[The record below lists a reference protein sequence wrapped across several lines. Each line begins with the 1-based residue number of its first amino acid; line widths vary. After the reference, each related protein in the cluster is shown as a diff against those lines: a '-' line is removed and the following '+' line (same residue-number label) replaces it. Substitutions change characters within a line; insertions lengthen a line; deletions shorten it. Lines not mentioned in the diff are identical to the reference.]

1 MKVVQYFK
9 HTRNLNA
16 YIKKYKRVT
25 QALMCIFIL
34 CAAFVLTTHAGAETH
49 NLQNYTYVE
58 YFQPSDLDKEDSL
71 KLLTVDESTTHPVY
85 VLTDNNITSVKVST
99 DKNSDGVQNG
109 IITPDTKYLKLK
121 VEFKNIHADI
131 LEKQYGGSFTYNLP
145 EFFRSSTTT
154 ERPIIDKNNK
164 QIGTIHVENGKA
176 IVTYTK
182 EFLESLG
189 EHATLSGNFFLEGE
203 VDLTTLDKDNGS
215 IEATFPNG
223 SIKLEYGPSFLEKY
237 SDVKVEKSY
246 TKDPNSDYIKYTLTI
261 SAGPDGSQNVYVVD
275 KFTNNKNLV
284 TYAGDISYTP
294 TLLGATEDGQKPYET
309 KTTNTSGKIY
319 LTNQSTSDKEVPE
332 PVTGSSNIT
341 QPGSIVWS
349 IDKLD
354 PNETRTLTYFVLLT
368 DKTNIRNQKI
378 TNKASVLNKKDNE
391 TYLKGS
397 SEKTFTPS
405 ISYGMTKNIISSN
418 GKKYTNDQDGNYI
431 VQYRLN
437 FTLNTNS
444 NYPLKNYAF
453 YDYLNYSGRSTD
465 KRMLPY
471 ISYIQDSVELHQIKG
486 NTDTKVDSSQYKLE
500 WETNGTHY
508 KENWTD
514 GNPKRFKLS
523 GTTDHPMT
531 IYPGDSYYVTYK
543 LKIQPEV
550 YAAMQSGQVTI
561 KNVYANDA
569 DNAKYLAGMLDRTMT
584 TLNLNDYTW
593 IHKVKDSNVTTN
605 EQTIQMK
612 SDVYVKKDDGYE
624 KDSSVNS
631 FEVPQGSYKYT
642 VNLNKSQNQFDITHA
657 TLKDAL
663 SSDIMHY
670 VGYVKITAYEY
681 DASTNTYKDKDSKW
695 VKIDKQSSFELK
707 LSELGWSNSYGY
719 RFEYYAQTEDLSE
732 VGQIKVT
739 NTFTL
744 NGEVVKGDHKFNF
757 TNKTASQTTQVN
769 GFYNLNVNKSAWY
782 YERPVE
788 NATTWENGTFY
799 WVIEVNGSAIREGTK
814 IRDAVVK
821 ENNITDSYLHTDSI
835 AGIYQGKLTKQI
847 GACKNYKEFLDSNTG
862 LVDQSKLFD
871 HEYTNSKNF
880 PDNNKSELTLIAKQT
895 IKLENDE
902 NIYMIIK
909 TEPSQIPV
917 VNRTT
922 FTYKNEVLLKDTTDT
937 SFIKRNDAT
946 LSLHG
951 GGDLLKEFNF
961 TFSYDGNEAKVLK
974 SGTDNSTSKIATN
987 ILDQTTGNGIYASWV
1002 FKVNYAGDLK
1012 GDYRVLEDIPEG
1024 MELGYIRIKWHGNQA
1039 GSVVSKTMDNLG
1051 DDWKLYSNSAINDN
1065 NQSQS
1070 TTYYYNKNINKA
1082 LIKLGEFEN
1091 KHTRDECSIDV
1102 QVVCRVTDSRVLL
1115 GGQSKTFA
1123 NKVTLQDE
1131 DGEEQLATSS
1141 STASL
1146 EKNSLDK
1153 SHPETF
1159 NGQTIK
1165 YTITANTLSQKLPS
1179 NDGNKLTLVDELGDN
1194 LELDITSI
1202 EAKDDAGNS
1211 VNIEKAFN
1219 PETNTLEISIPNEKK
1234 IIITY
1239 TVTVNIAP
1247 DTTSKVSNKVYWK
1260 SYGSDGGKND
1270 VIPDFSYNLNA
1281 GGSTTTTD
1289 NPYLIIKKID
1299 QDNANPMNGV
1309 TFDIHECK
1317 LNGDMIQRVEGIT
1330 TNGQTENGVLT
1341 VKAPFITSYNTIYE
1355 VKERGTPDGYIK
1367 YDSSYYIICV
1377 DKENND
1383 DYSDYVKQCIA
1394 YFEKQSNKKY
1404 KIAYSIKDFNLTIY
1418 NSQTGIVVKKA
1429 FINNAAGTSHKPV
1442 SGTYTFGLYD
1452 NPQGSGSPL
1461 QVKTITYSTGETE
1474 EKTTKFINL
1483 NLNTIYYVFEL
1494 DDEGNPVT
1502 DTSQE
1507 VSVNKLQYV
1516 VDYKVEDNST
1526 SKAVV
1531 GDEVIVTNSLRTKK
1545 LPSVGSRLTLIY
1557 RQLGLVMVV
1566 ASFIVLLI
1574 IYKNRVKEKEEE
1586 IGK

>member
-58 YFQPSDLDKEDSL
+58 YSQPSDLDEEDSL

-145 EFFRSSTTT
+145 EFFRSTSTT

-164 QIGTIHVENGKA
+164 QIGTIYVENGKA

-319 LTNQSTSDKEVPE
+319 LTNQPASDKEVPE
-332 PVTGSSNIT
+332 PVTDNTKIN

-368 DKTNIRNQKI
+368 DKQNIRNQKI
-378 TNKASVLNKKDNE
+378 INKASVLNKKGDE

-418 GKKYTNDQDGNYI
+418 DKKYTKDQDGNYI

-444 NYPLKNYAF
+444 NYPLKNYTF
-453 YDYLNYSGRSTD
+453 FDYLNYSGRSTD
-465 KRMLPY
+465 EKMLSY
-471 ISYIQDSVELHQIKG
+471 ISYMQDSVELHQIIG
-486 NTDTKVDSSQYKLE
+486 STDTPINSSLYKVQ
-500 WETNGTHY
+500 WETDGTNY
-508 KENWTD
+508 KDTYD

-523 GTTDHPMT
+523 GTDDHPMT

-584 TLNLNDYTW
+584 TLDLNDYTW
-593 IHKVKDSNVTTN
+593 IHKVKDGDVTTN
-605 EQTIQMK
+605 DQTTQMN
-612 SDVYVKKDDGYE
+612 SEVYVKKNGSYE
-624 KDSSVNS
+624 KDSSVNN
-631 FEVPQGSYKYT
+631 FEVPKGSYKYT

-707 LSELGWSNSYGY
+707 LSELGWSNSNGY

-744 NGEVVKGDHKFNF
+744 NGEVVKGNHKFNF

-799 WVIEVNGSAIREGTK
+799 WLIEVNGSAIREGTK
-814 IRDAVVK
+814 IKDAVVK

-847 GACKNYKEFLDSNTG
+847 GAYKNYQEFLDSNTG

-880 PDNNKSELTLIAKQT
+880 PDNNKSELTLTAKQT

-909 TEPSQIPV
+909 TEPSQIPA
-917 VNRTT
+917 VNRAT
-922 FTYKNEVLLKDTTDT
+922 FTYKNEVLLKDTTDS
-937 SFIKRNDAT
+937 SFNKRNDAT
-946 LSLHG
+946 QSLHG

-961 TFSYDGNEAKVLK
+961 TFSYDGKEAKILK
-974 SGTDNSTSKIATN
+974 SGTDNSKSKIATN

-1051 DDWKLYSNSAINDN
+1051 DDWNQYFNTAINDN

-1070 TTYYYNKNINKA
+1070 TTYYYNKNTNKA

-1115 GGQSKTFA
+1115 GGQS
-1123 NKVTLQDE
+1123 
-1131 DGEEQLATSS
+1131 
-1141 STASL
+1141 
-1146 EKNSLDK
+1146 
-1153 SHPETF
+1153 
-1159 NGQTIK
+1159 
-1165 YTITANTLSQKLPS
+1165 
-1179 NDGNKLTLVDELGDN
+1179 
-1194 LELDITSI
+1194 
-1202 EAKDDAGNS
+1202 
-1211 VNIEKAFN
+1211 
-1219 PETNTLEISIPNEKK
+1219 
-1234 IIITY
+1234 
-1239 TVTVNIAP
+1239 
-1247 DTTSKVSNKVYWK
+1247 
-1260 SYGSDGGKND
+1260 
-1270 VIPDFSYNLNA
+1270 
-1281 GGSTTTTD
+1281 
-1289 NPYLIIKKID
+1289 
-1299 QDNANPMNGV
+1299 
-1309 TFDIHECK
+1309 
-1317 LNGDMIQRVEGIT
+1317 
-1330 TNGQTENGVLT
+1330 
-1341 VKAPFITSYNTIYE
+1341 
-1355 VKERGTPDGYIK
+1355 
-1367 YDSSYYIICV
+1367 
-1377 DKENND
+1377 
-1383 DYSDYVKQCIA
+1383 
-1394 YFEKQSNKKY
+1394 
-1404 KIAYSIKDFNLTIY
+1404 
-1418 NSQTGIVVKKA
+1418 
-1429 FINNAAGTSHKPV
+1429 
-1442 SGTYTFGLYD
+1442 
-1452 NPQGSGSPL
+1452 
-1461 QVKTITYSTGETE
+1461 
-1474 EKTTKFINL
+1474 
-1483 NLNTIYYVFEL
+1483 
-1494 DDEGNPVT
+1494 
-1502 DTSQE
+1502 
-1507 VSVNKLQYV
+1507 
-1516 VDYKVEDNST
+1516 
-1526 SKAVV
+1526 
-1531 GDEVIVTNSLRTKK
+1531 
-1545 LPSVGSRLTLIY
+1545 
-1557 RQLGLVMVV
+1557 
-1566 ASFIVLLI
+1566 
-1574 IYKNRVKEKEEE
+1574 
-1586 IGK
+1586 